1 MFSSSQEKNQNNF
14 QQISKRITRCFEREL
29 SSIVEAVRFRLWV
42 LRGVTWVAS
51 AKVLGG
57 GRYLLLMGLRGYQ
70 TLKGQ
75 S

>member
-1 MFSSSQEKNQNNF
+1 MSWG
-14 QQISKRITRCFEREL
+14 TGL
-29 SSIVEAVRFRLWV
+29 GLPSIIEAVRFRLWV